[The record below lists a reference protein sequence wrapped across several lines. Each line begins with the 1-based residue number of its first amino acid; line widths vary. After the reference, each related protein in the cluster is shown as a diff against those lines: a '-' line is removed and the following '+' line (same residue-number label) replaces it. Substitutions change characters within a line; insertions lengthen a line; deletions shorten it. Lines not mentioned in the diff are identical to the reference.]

1 MPAHVK
7 DLLVEINL
15 IRIGFL
21 LHPATWTS
29 RATRSGTVLLSVGS
43 LVHRCRYADLLCL
56 EGRLVGLQH
65 NLGVLARF
73 GGVNHEV
80 VVVAACH
87 DILRITREDD
97 FEFVENTVVFV
108 GVAQAWA

>member
-7 DLLVEINL
+7 DLLIEINL
-15 IRIGFL
+15 VRIGFF

-29 RATRSGTVLLSVGS
+29 RATRPGTILLSVGP

-56 EGRLVGLQH
+56 ESRLVGLQH

-80 VVVAACH
+80 VVVTACH
-87 DILRITREDD
+87 DILCITREDN
-97 FEFVENTVVFV
+97 FEFVKDTIVLV
-108 GVAQAWA
+108 GVTQSWP